1 MKSSRSVFSQTEESF
16 KSGFF
21 LLASFTKT
29 SEGGRDYRKYKNS
42 LILTLCIS
50 I

>member
-29 SEGGRDYRKYKNS
+29 SEGGRDYRIKELLYFP
-42 LILTLCIS
+42 TLCIS

>member
-16 KSGFF
+16 RSVF
-21 LLASFTKT
+21 LFASFTKK
-29 SEGGRDYRKYKNS
+29 SEGGRDYRIKELLYFP
-42 LILTLCIS
+42 TLCIS